1 MGLLKK
7 AMKEQAYLKA
17 GVFGFGGSGKSYT
30 AMMLAI
36 ALVKEF
42 KINKPIAAIETEDGT
57 DFTLKYAEAEGVEL
71 VRIKTRSF
79 SEMLEAA
86 KEAEASCSV
95 LLVDSISH
103 IWRGLL
109 TSKLE
114 SLNEAR
120 KKKGKW
126 ALNQLP
132 MPAIGELNMLWDNKW
147 SDWYRAS
154 KIHIIVAGRAGF
166 EWAEEEDDQGNDK
179 LIKVGTKMKAQN
191 EFSYEPAFMLE
202 MIKHRNGDEAGDGW
216 SHKAV
221 VLKDKEN
228 VICGKSFI
236 FKPTDGP
243 YKKGGYKTVWNA
255 FAPSIKLLNIGG
267 EHVGVGNQ
275 QKPNELFNE
284 ETGDSE
290 VKEWAKRKDIA
301 LENIKLSLDVVSPGK
316 TDASKIAK
324 AAICEALMGVR
335 TWVEV
340 ENLKL
345 PQLEMARANLRILE
359 DAVKQSPPESLD
371 ELTQLVKS
379 VCTPMISREGEL
391 SLEQDSLPV

>member
-7 AMKEQAYLKA
+7 ATKEQAFLKA

-42 KINKPIAAIETEDGT
+42 KIKKPIAAIETEDGT
-57 DFTLKYAEAEGVEL
+57 DFTLKYAEAEGIEL
-71 VRIKTRSF
+71 LRIKTRSF

-86 KEAEASCSV
+86 KEAESQCSV

-221 VLKDKEN
+221 VLKDKEG

-236 FKPTDGP
+236 FKPSSGP
-243 YKKGGYKTVWNA
+243 YKKGDYKVVWDA
-255 FAPSIKLLNIGG
+255 FSPSIKLLNIGG
-267 EHVGVGNQ
+267 DHIGVGNQ
-275 QKPNELFNE
+275 QKPSELFNE
-284 ETGDSE
+284 DTGDSE
-290 VKEWAKRKDIA
+290 LKEWQRRKDIA
-301 LENIKLSLDVVSPGK
+301 LEEIKHSLDVVSPGR
-316 TDASKIAK
+316 TDQAKIVK
-324 AAICEALMGVR
+324 ALICEALLGVR
-335 TWVEV
+335 VWAAVETQ
-340 ENLKL
+340 KL
-345 PQLEMARANLRILE
+345 GDLERGVQNLRILE
-359 DAVKQSPPESLD
+359 DAVKQAPPESAE
-371 ELTQLVKS
+371 ELIAILKGIIEPTINATTS
-379 VCTPMISREGEL
+379 IEN
-391 SLEQDSLPV
+391 DSLPV